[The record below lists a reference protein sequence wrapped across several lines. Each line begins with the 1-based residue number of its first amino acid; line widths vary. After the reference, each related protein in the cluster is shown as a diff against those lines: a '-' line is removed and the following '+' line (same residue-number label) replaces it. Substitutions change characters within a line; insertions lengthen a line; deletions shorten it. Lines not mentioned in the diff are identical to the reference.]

1 MIEKIKTYKGN
12 TLTLEV
18 IDEFTGTDEKLAQK
32 FFKEKVEEGF
42 DYVNV
47 LVKLDELNVSKSK
60 TKVFME
66 DIIWILRN
74 YRQIGNIAI
83 VAHSKIL
90 KALIPIDN
98 IFFERLQK
106 GYQERYFDI
115 TQLEEA
121 FQFVAP
127 NEYEPS

>member
-1 MIEKIKTYKGN
+1 MIEKIRTYKGN
-12 TLTLEV
+12 TLALEV
-18 IDEFTGTDEKLAQK
+18 IDAFTGTDEKLAQK

-83 VAHSKIL
+83 IAHSKIL

-98 IFFERLQK
+98 IFF
-106 GYQERYFDI
+106 
-115 TQLEEA
+115 
-121 FQFVAP
+121 
-127 NEYEPS
+127 